1 MYKERER
8 KREREQRQGSYR
20 LSETELAEWEIHNYK
35 KTIGYKKNSYSS
47 WLMMRNVGHL
57 LIIIKSHEIKHTKG
71 IPLIQMYKQTHP
83 LIVSVWYFRNTY
95 ILVFTFHLVFLRH
108 LSPFH
113 IKMYYIQNEKKKKK
127 NHLLKKSLLHKI
139 FKSWFRNN
147 AICECS
153 FYLKYSIYAL

>member
-1 MYKERER
+1 MCTRREKERER
-8 KREREQRQGSYR
+8 ESRDKEAIDYLKLNWQNERSTTTRKR
-20 LSETELAEWEIHNYK
+20 LDI
-35 KTIGYKKNSYSS
+35 KKNSYSS
-47 WLMMRNVGHL
+47 WLMMRNVGRL

-113 IKMYYIQNEKKKKK
+113 IKMYYIQNEKKKK